1 MRSLLL
7 LFPDAGRSRR
17 LQKPG
22 ERCMIRHELGVAL
35 LAGVLLACQGDPTEA
50 CSSGALCALH
60 PTLIVTGH
68 VRASINPLPGVTVT
82 ATAFRSGCSGATVA
96 LLPSPAQ
103 AVTDAQGLYAM
114 ALEPAQAAA
123 AACLE
128 IAYSSALKVDAPGIP
143 LRIPPAA
150 PETLHV
156 DLVGP

>member
-1 MRSLLL
+1 
-7 LFPDAGRSRR
+7 
-17 LQKPG
+17 
-22 ERCMIRHELGVAL
+22 MIRQELGVAL
-35 LAGVLLACQGDPTEA
+35 LAGVLLACQGGLTEA

-68 VRASINPLPGVTVT
+68 VQASINPLPGVTVT

-96 LLPSPAQ
+96 LLPSSAQ

-114 ALEPAQAAA
+114 ALEPGQAAA

-128 IAYSSALKVDAPGIP
+128 IAYSSALKVDTPGVP
-143 LRIPPAA
+143 LRVPPAA